1 MDYNHHSTPTGAARL
16 EFAAYRLNNLLY
28 GNPAHPR
35 LRVLLVDLLADL
47 THVAHAQDLNI
58 HDLLNDASLLAADE
72 RAQAEAQ
79 MAVPEAQMAVPETRA
94 AAGEA
99 RRPRTMAEAVAAQV
113 VR

>member
-1 MDYNHHSTPTGAARL
+1 MDYNHHTTPAGPARL
-16 EFAAYRLNNLLY
+16 EFAAHRLNTLLY

-47 THVAHAQDLNI
+47 THVAHAQGLNI
-58 HDLLNDASLLAADE
+58 HDLLNDACLLAADE

-79 MAVPEAQMAVPETRA
+79 MAVPETRA
-94 AAGEA
+94 DAVEA
-99 RRPRTMAEAVAAQV
+99 RRLRTMAETVAAQV